1 MRNSEYYKK
10 AYDEVHAPAALLG
23 KVMNMKKER
32 KEIKKK
38 NTATKWL
45 TAAAAMA
52 LCFVASNGISYAAT
66 GETWVQKVT
75 IYLNGEPVEQDVTFH
90 QEGDMLI
97 GEFELEDV
105 DNTAY
110 VVIENDGDIP
120 GDVDI
125 SAYTQ
130 SPDFS
135 QTVSDGINYTMS
147 TDLVQE
153 NDRIYLV
160 INGDNANRIDITEDF
175 ADGSATGTYTGLEDV
190 SLRYTVTGT
199 VEEYD
204 VTLESEQ

>member
-38 NTATKWL
+38 NTAKKWL

-90 QEGDMLI
+90 QEGDMFI
-97 GEFELEDV
+97 GEFELPDVEDP
-105 DNTAY
+105 AY
-110 VVIENDGDIP
+110 VVIENDGDTA

-130 SPDFS
+130 SNAFS
-135 QTVSDGINYTMS
+135 QTVSDGINDIMN

-153 NDRIYLV
+153 NDRVYLI

-175 ADGSATGTYTGLEDV
+175 ADGSATGTYTGLEGV
-190 SLRYTVTGT
+190 SLRYTVTGNM
-199 VEEYD
+199 EEYHT
-204 VTLESEQ
+204 TLECE

>member
-38 NTATKWL
+38 NTAKKWL

-90 QEGDMLI
+90 QEGDMFI
-97 GEFELEDV
+97 GEFELPDVEDP
-105 DNTAY
+105 AY
-110 VVIENDGDIP
+110 VVIENDGDTA

-130 SPDFS
+130 SNAFS
-135 QTVSDGINYTMS
+135 QTVSDGINDIMN

-153 NDRIYLV
+153 NDRVYLI
-160 INGDNANRIDITEDF
+160 INGDKANRIDITEDF
-175 ADGSATGTYTGLEDV
+175 ADGSATGTYTGLEGV
-190 SLRYTVTGT
+190 SLRYTVTGNM
-199 VEEYD
+199 EEYHT
-204 VTLESEQ
+204 TLECE

>member
-38 NTATKWL
+38 NTAKRWL
-45 TAAAAMA
+45 TAAAALA

-75 IYLNGEPVEQDVTFH
+75 VYLDGQPVEHEVTFH

-97 GEFELEDV
+97 GELELPDAED
-105 DNTAY
+105 ASY
-110 VVIENDGDIP
+110 VVVEAGDDTA
-120 GDVDI
+120 GDVNY
-125 SAYTQ
+125 STEYTEA
-130 SPDFS
+130 DC
-135 QTVSDGINYTMS
+135 TMN
-147 TDLVQE
+147 TELVQE
-153 NDRIYLV
+153 NGRVYLV
-160 INGDNANRIDITEDF
+160 INGDNASRVDITEDF
-175 ADGSATGTYTGLEDV
+175 ADGSATGTYAGFEGL

-199 VEEYD
+199 VEEYS
-204 VTLESEQ
+204 VELACE

>member
-38 NTATKWL
+38 NTAKKWL

-52 LCFVASNGISYAAT
+52 LCFAASNGISYAAT

-75 IYLNGEPVEQDVTFH
+75 IYLNGEQVEQDVTFH

-105 DNTAY
+105 DSTAY
-110 VVIENDGDIP
+110 VVIENDGDTA
-120 GDVDI
+120 GDVDSDEYI
-125 SAYTQ
+125 Q
-130 SPDFS
+130 SNEFF
-135 QTVSDGINYTMS
+135 QTIGDENNDTVNME
-147 TDLVQE
+147 LVQE
-153 NDRIYLV
+153 NDKVYLV

-175 ADGSATGTYTGLEDV
+175 ADGSATGTFDLDGL
-190 SLRYTVTGT
+190 SHRYMVTGT
-199 VEEYD
+199 VEEWS
-204 VTLESEQ
+204 VTLECE